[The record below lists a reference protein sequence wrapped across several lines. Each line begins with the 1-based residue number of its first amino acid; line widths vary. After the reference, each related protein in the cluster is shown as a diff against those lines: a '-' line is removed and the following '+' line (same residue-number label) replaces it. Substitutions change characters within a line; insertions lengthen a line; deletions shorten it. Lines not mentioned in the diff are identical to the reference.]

1 MINQRAPRSISRLRF
16 RPSRT
21 FPVEK
26 NDRGTLVL
34 HVSEASSLGL
44 TQHSQPICARH
55 RRPIIQVR
63 QCPERQYSPRVIIEL
78 IQKARTESLLSNRVR
93 ARSLPRE
100 QDFLDRKISVVRAS
114 NRCSARSPSRVCGR
128 VLTPQDFRAIR
139 TTTVSVKCDKRS
151 RCKLIAENNLLNRKT
166 PFKRMDSKKWS
177 VEEVKHLILA
187 VQHRRALWDIS
198 QPVDQRSKETRK
210 RLWEEVADEL
220 NGVLDAI
227 TVKQKFKSLRNTYRK
242 IVQSEQYL
250 PSGSGRNKN
259 EGRHKWKHYDRM
271 EFLRDTSLSKD
282 TSSNISST
290 KNELL
295 NKSVDQST
303 SQVQNPIDIDPNDS
317 SSTESETETPTLSS
331 TFTSG
336 KKPKTQYQFY
346 Y

>member
-1 MINQRAPRSISRLRF
+1 M
-16 RPSRT
+16 
-21 FPVEK
+21 
-26 NDRGTLVL
+26 LV
-34 HVSEASSLGL
+34 S
-44 TQHSQPICARH
+44 SQPGPLAICLLICGLMVRIRSTWGCRS
-55 RRPIIQVR
+55 RRPAWSITR
-63 QCPERQYSPRVIIEL
+63 
-78 IQKARTESLLSNRVR
+78 
-93 ARSLPRE
+93 
-100 QDFLDRKISVVRAS
+100 
-114 NRCSARSPSRVCGR
+114 
-128 VLTPQDFRAIR
+128 
-139 TTTVSVKCDKRS
+139 RS
-151 RCKLIAENNLLNRKT
+151 RPT
-166 PFKRMDSKKWS
+166 Y
-177 VEEVKHLILA
+177 
-187 VQHRRALWDIS
+187 RRALWDIS

>member
-1 MINQRAPRSISRLRF
+1 
-16 RPSRT
+16 
-21 FPVEK
+21 
-26 NDRGTLVL
+26 
-34 HVSEASSLGL
+34 
-44 TQHSQPICARH
+44 
-55 RRPIIQVR
+55 
-63 QCPERQYSPRVIIEL
+63 
-78 IQKARTESLLSNRVR
+78 
-93 ARSLPRE
+93 
-100 QDFLDRKISVVRAS
+100 
-114 NRCSARSPSRVCGR
+114 
-128 VLTPQDFRAIR
+128 
-139 TTTVSVKCDKRS
+139 
-151 RCKLIAENNLLNRKT
+151 
-166 PFKRMDSKKWS
+166 MDSKKWS